1 MKIGLYFGSFNPV
14 HHGHLMIASHVVNRT
29 EIQQVWFVVSPQNPF
44 KTVGS
49 LLNEYDRLHL
59 VNLAIENDE
68 TRLRASDVEF
78 KLPRPSYTIDTLIYL
93 EEKYPQHEFSIIMGS
108 DGFINIP
115 RWKNAEV
122 LLKKYAIY
130 VYIRPGYEIT
140 DTHGANLTILKAPL
154 LNISATDIRENI
166 KDQKTIRYLVP
177 EKVSKEMEEH
187 EGYEGK
193 ESR

>member
-44 KTVGS
+44 KTAGS

-140 DTHGANLTILKAPL
+140 DLHGANLTILKAPL
-154 LNISATDIRENI
+154 LNISATEIRENI

-177 EKVSKEMEEH
+177 ENVRKEIEDH
-187 EGYEGK
+187 NYYK
-193 ESR
+193 

>member
-1 MKIGLYFGSFNPV
+1 MKVGLYFGSFNPV

-29 EIQQVWFVVSPQNPF
+29 ELQQVWFVVSPQNPF
-44 KTVGS
+44 KTAGS

-68 TRLRASDVEF
+68 ARLRASDVEF

-108 DGFINIP
+108 DGYINIP
-115 RWKNAEV
+115 RWKNADV
-122 LLKKYAIY
+122 LIKKYAFY
-130 VYIRPGYEIT
+130 VYVRPGYDIT

-177 EKVSKEMEEH
+177 ENVRKEIEDH
-187 EGYEGK
+187 NYYK
-193 ESR
+193 